1 MVNYVTLSFAFR
13 FCRVE
18 RLELWCDSDRG
29 QGASFVVKV
38 LGRKDMGYWRDDLGD
53 WKFFDYHGLC

>member
-1 MVNYVTLSFAFR
+1 MVEYVTLSFMFS

-29 QGASFVVKV
+29 QGASFVVEV
-38 LGRKDMGYWRDDLGD
+38 LGRKDLDYWRG
-53 WKFFDYHGLC
+53 GLSD